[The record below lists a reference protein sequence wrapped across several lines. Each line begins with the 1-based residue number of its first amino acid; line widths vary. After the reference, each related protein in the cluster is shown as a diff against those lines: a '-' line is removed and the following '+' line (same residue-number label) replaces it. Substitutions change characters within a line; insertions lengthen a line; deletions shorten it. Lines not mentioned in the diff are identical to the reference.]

1 MIRRYPLKCD
11 AADEIPGREKGV
23 GSFSIRLPT
32 SQFSHSLNQL
42 IQVSDSDSDSPDY
55 SKSTIDWGA
64 GQKVYSRIYRTN
76 GGRDEKRQVKNEDEM
91 CRKRR
96 EEEQQQ
102 FSGTFCLMG
111 HVSER
116 GYESSV
122 KSYSLK
128 HL

>member
-1 MIRRYPLKCD
+1 MEAEMRRDKLRMKMN
-11 AADEIPGREKGV
+11 
-23 GSFSIRLPT
+23 L
-32 SQFSHSLNQL
+32 
-42 IQVSDSDSDSPDY
+42 
-55 SKSTIDWGA
+55 
-64 GQKVYSRIYRTN
+64 
-76 GGRDEKRQVKNEDEM
+76 

>member
-1 MIRRYPLKCD
+1 M
-11 AADEIPGREKGV
+11 

-32 SQFSHSLNQL
+32 SQFSHSFNQL
-42 IQVSDSDSDSPDY
+42 IQASDSDSDSPDF
-55 SKSTIDWGA
+55 SKSTIDSGPSKRFTLVFTEQMEA
-64 GQKVYSRIYRTN
+64 EMR
-76 GGRDEKRQVKNEDEM
+76 RDKLRMKMNL

-102 FSGTFCLMG
+102 FSGTFCPMG